1 MRRGLLNAKRG
12 KREVSGSELRKPRCL
27 KFDPEFWSVSKL
39 RAWTKEK
46 RLDITWHMGTVE
58 IIVAN
63 TS

>member
-1 MRRGLLNAKRG
+1 M
-12 KREVSGSELRKPRCL
+12 SGSELRKPRCL